1 MKLFNNLKR
10 IFGKKQYRT
19 QFSAGMQA
27 SGSQMAEKMIGMLA
41 KTQEQ
46 ELSCDEVFAL
56 LDQFTEM
63 AARGED
69 VTSLMPMVQQHLEMC
84 GDCREEYQALMNV
97 ITAKS

>member
-1 MKLFNNLKR
+1 MKFFNNFKR
-10 IFGKKQYRT
+10 IFGKNQPQQRH
-19 QFSAGMQA
+19 SSGVQA
-27 SGSQMAEKMIGMLA
+27 SGSQMAGKMIGMLA
-41 KTQEQ
+41 KTQEH

-69 VTSLMPMVQQHLEMC
+69 VASLMPMVQQHLEMC

-97 ITAKS
+97 ITA